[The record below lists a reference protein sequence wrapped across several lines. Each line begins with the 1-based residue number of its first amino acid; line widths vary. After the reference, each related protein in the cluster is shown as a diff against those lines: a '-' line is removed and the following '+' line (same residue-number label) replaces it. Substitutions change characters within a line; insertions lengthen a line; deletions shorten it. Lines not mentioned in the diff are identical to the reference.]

1 MEVYRIRKN
10 NVSFL
15 MLLFLLS
22 LHIVFQLYEIRQ
34 LLADYVVYK
43 AELDHNVVKL
53 KIFQKIFKLKDTSP
67 KKGLIK
73 YEEQCHR
80 YPNDFVKE
88 IVESNK
94 TMEQISVEYRSLRV
108 EKDGVF
114 GLNNGEYENK

>member
-1 MEVYRIRKN
+1 
-10 NVSFL
+10 

-22 LHIVFQLYEIRQ
+22 LHIVFH
-34 LLADYVVYK
+34 DYVVYK

-53 KIFQKIFKLKDTSP
+53 KFFQKFFKLKDTSP

-88 IVESNK
+88 IVQSNK
-94 TMEQISVEYRSLRV
+94 TMEQISVEYRALRV
-108 EKDGVF
+108 ENDGVF